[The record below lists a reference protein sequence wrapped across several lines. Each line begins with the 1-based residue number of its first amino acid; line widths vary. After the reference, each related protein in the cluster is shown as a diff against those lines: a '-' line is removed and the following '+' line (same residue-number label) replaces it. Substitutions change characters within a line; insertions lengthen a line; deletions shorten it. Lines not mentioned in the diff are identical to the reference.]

1 MIRRLRSLA
10 LALTILVPAVL
21 TTNASE
27 ANAIDVRVGP
37 DFGIN
42 IGNPAG
48 NFGGGASVDP
58 FFGVDGWIG
67 IFDITETIQLN
78 VNPGFTIY
86 IPGNNVRM
94 FSFDINA
101 PFLFR
106 VGSDVVAPYAL
117 AGFGIRS
124 VSVKVPA
131 NPFFGGVGNRV
142 RDTDAVFN
150 LGGGAL
156 FLPDGL
162 VNPFVEMKAALGSGS
177 TFHIGAGVLF
187 HF

>member
-42 IGNPAG
+42 IGNAG
-48 NFGGGASVDP
+48 FGTGANVDP
-58 FFGVDGWIG
+58 YFGVDGWIG